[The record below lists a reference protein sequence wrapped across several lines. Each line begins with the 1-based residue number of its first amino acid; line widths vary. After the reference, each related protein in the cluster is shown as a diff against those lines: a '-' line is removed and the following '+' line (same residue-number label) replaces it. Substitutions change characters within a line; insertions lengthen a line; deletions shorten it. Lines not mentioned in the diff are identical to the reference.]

1 MLVGALYNSQ
11 KGNNKGVRHLM
22 KVKKKKKKFYLYN
35 RMLFSPEKE
44 LSTSTHY
51 LHEPWTHFAKRE
63 KAATTDHILYYFF
76 YVKYTETGE

>member
-51 LHEPWTHFAKRE
+51 LHEP
-63 KAATTDHILYYFF
+63 
-76 YVKYTETGE
+76 